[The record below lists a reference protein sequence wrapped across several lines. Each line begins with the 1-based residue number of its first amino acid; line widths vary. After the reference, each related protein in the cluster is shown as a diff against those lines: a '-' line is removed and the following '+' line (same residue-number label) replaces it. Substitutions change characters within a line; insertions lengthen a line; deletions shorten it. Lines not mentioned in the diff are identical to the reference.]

1 MSVCE
6 NVHAVVSGRHRRR
19 SLSSQS
25 ELEHIVD
32 KEADGSDDDI
42 DVIENCLSNSVD
54 QNSVSFAS
62 TYRPLMGSVS
72 PLPPHEPISVTRSR
86 DRIRRQLKYYF
97 MSPIDKWR
105 AKGRLPYKL
114 FLQIIK
120 IVFVTIQLI
129 IFGIDMS
136 EYMTLE
142 ANMVFDSQLS
152 LQSFHCLNFDLKT

>member
-6 NVHAVVSGRHRRR
+6 NVHAVVSGRQRRR
-19 SLSSQS
+19 SPSAQPDS
-25 ELEHIVD
+25 EPIVD
-32 KEADGSDDDI
+32 READGSDDDI
-42 DVIENCLSNSVD
+42 DVIDNCLANSVD
-54 QNSVSFAS
+54 THTVSFAS

-72 PLPPHEPISVTRSR
+72 PLPPPEPISVTRSR
-86 DRIRRQLKYYF
+86 DRLRRQLKFYF

-114 FLQIIK
+114 CLQIIK

-142 ANMVFDSQLS
+142 ANMVFNS
-152 LQSFHCLNFDLKT
+152 

>member
-19 SLSSQS
+19 SHS
-25 ELEHIVD
+25 ELEAIVD

-42 DVIENCLSNSVD
+42 DVIENCLSNSHSVE
-54 QNSVSFAS
+54 QNSVSFVS
-62 TYRPLMGSVS
+62 SYRPLLGSVS
-72 PLPPHEPISVTRSR
+72 PQPPPEPIAVTRSR
-86 DRIRRQLKYYF
+86 DRLRRQLKFYF

-114 FLQIIK
+114 CLQIIK

-142 ANMVFDSQLS
+142 ANMVFNS
-152 LQSFHCLNFDLKT
+152 